1 MAFPGGGAVWFSA
14 GGGCNYQEHG
24 IVLTSSI
31 VFKFYRKRVP
41 PALYTKQPT
50 DTSNDRCWGGSST
63 ITPKRKE
70 RENTRETNTDNGG
83 SIKTK
88 KKPRCRYTHWRSP
101 TKLRATKAPVPIN
114 TSKKGRDDDDAA
126 AKGFPR
132 GMGTILGKRKG
143 DGDDID
149 EIPSKKPKCPPPP
162 PRNRASPSSLLLA
175 CKDMPQDRQ
184 DAIDEMDFTSL
195 QNIKCVHL
203 SNGLNVW
210 LAGLDD
216 LESREVVVPGRGRL
230 PVKEEYVHRVMGV
243 PRGGKDI
250 PYNIPTKAD
259 IKLGLDMFGEFGY
272 THKMTELLDLITSS
286 DNSDT
291 NFKRM
296 WLMLAG
302 NTIIAPTTSKKVNP
316 RWYVVL
322 RNIDDVKNL
331 NWSKFIADEPHKAV
345 SKGKPTKGCI
355 LFYNLLYIHAIDLS
369 GLGIVLPVGPFPINV

>member
-1 MAFPGGGAVWFSA
+1 MW
-14 GGGCNYQEHG
+14 
-24 IVLTSSI
+24 
-31 VFKFYRKRVP
+31 VP
-41 PALYTKQPT
+41 V
-50 DTSNDRCWGGSST
+50 
-63 ITPKRKE
+63 
-70 RENTRETNTDNGG
+70 ETAPPPNAHELH
-83 SIKTK
+83 SLS
-88 KKPRCRYTHWRSP
+88 PPSP
-101 TKLRATKAPVPIN
+101 TLLLRFAH
-114 TSKKGRDDDDAA
+114 RDSHSPLLSLSSEYLLHPWRFRAA
-126 AKGFPR
+126 APSGSR
-132 GMGTILGKRKG
+132 RAAAGSQGTILGKRKG

-195 QNIKCVHL
+195 QNIKCGHL

-302 NTIIAPTTSKKVNP
+302 NTVIAPTTSKKVNP

-355 LFYNLLYIHAIDLS
+355 LFYNVSATAFLCF
-369 GLGIVLPVGPFPINV
+369 PFVILFFTFLCCCLCVS